1 MDDPPLILASASPR
15 RRDLLDGAGIA
26 FEVIPADIAE
36 ERRRDEQPVPSASRL
51 AAETARAVAERV
63 GPEPVRGGL
72 GADTIVVLG
81 DSILG
86 KPRNPR
92 HAREMLARLTGRSH
106 EVVTAIALVPSDTLE
121 IEVRAVTSRVHM
133 RAASPEELRDY
144 VATGESLDKAGAYAL
159 QGGGRRFVERV
170 EGSESNVIGLPL
182 DETLELLGEPG
193 REPQGP

>member
-15 RRDLLDGAGIA
+15 RRDLLDDAGIA

-36 ERRRDEQPVPSASRL
+36 ERRRDERPVAFASRL
-51 AAETARAVAERV
+51 AAEKARAVAERV
-63 GPEPVRGGL
+63 GPEPARRVL

-182 DETLELLGEPG
+182 DETLELLGETR

>member
-15 RRDLLDGAGIA
+15 RRDLLDGTGIA

-36 ERRRDEQPVPSASRL
+36 ERRRDERPVAFASRL
-51 AAETARAVAERV
+51 AAEKARAVAERV
-63 GPEPVRGGL
+63 GPEPARRVL

-133 RAASPEELRDY
+133 RAAGPEELRNY

-159 QGGGRRFVERV
+159 QGRGRRFVERV

-182 DETLELLGEPG
+182 DETLELLGETR

>member
-36 ERRRDEQPVPSASRL
+36 ERRRDERPVAFASRL
-51 AAETARAVAERV
+51 AAEKARAVAERV
-63 GPEPVRGGL
+63 GPEPARRVL

-182 DETLELLGEPG
+182 DETLELLGETR

>member
-36 ERRRDEQPVPSASRL
+36 ERRRDERPIAFASRL
-51 AAETARAVAERV
+51 AAEKARAVAERV
-63 GPEPVRGGL
+63 GPEPARRVL

-86 KPRNPR
+86 KPRNPC

-121 IEVRAVTSRVHM
+121 IEARAVTSRVHM

-159 QGGGRRFVERV
+159 QGGGRHFVERV

-182 DETLELLGEPG
+182 DETLELLGETR

>member
-1 MDDPPLILASASPR
+1 MDDQPLILASASPR

-36 ERRRDEQPVPSASRL
+36 ERRLGERPVAFASRL
-51 AAETARAVAERV
+51 AAEKARAVADRV
-63 GPEPVRGGL
+63 GPEPARRIL
-72 GADTIVVLG
+72 GADTIVVLD

-86 KPRNPR
+86 KPRDPR

-106 EVVTAIALVPSDTLE
+106 QVITAIALIRSDTLE
-121 IEVRAVTSRVHM
+121 IEVRAITSRVSM
-133 RAASPEELRDY
+133 RAARAEELRDY

-182 DETLELLGEPG
+182 DETLELLGAPDRGTRG
-193 REPQGP
+193 R

>member
-36 ERRRDEQPVPSASRL
+36 ERRRDEQPVAFASRL
-51 AAETARAVAERV
+51 AAEKARAVAERV
-63 GPEPVRGGL
+63 GPEPARRVL

-121 IEVRAVTSRVHM
+121 IEARAVTSRVHM

-182 DETLELLGEPG
+182 DETLELLGETR